1 MFEIQV
7 CGHRAG
13 RSVEYSMA
21 IINQSLFVLFQIH
34 NIVYGSVLRLSPL
47 YI

>member
-1 MFEIQV
+1 MFEIHV

-21 IINQSLFVLFQIH
+21 IITVCSA
-34 NIVYGSVLRLSPL
+34 SDS
-47 YI
+47 